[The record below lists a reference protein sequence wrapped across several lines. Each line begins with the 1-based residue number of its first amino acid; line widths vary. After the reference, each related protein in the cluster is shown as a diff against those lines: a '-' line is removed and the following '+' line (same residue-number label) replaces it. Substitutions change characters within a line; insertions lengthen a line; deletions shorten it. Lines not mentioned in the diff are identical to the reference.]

1 VYTYTSLDRPNKIF
15 DISFLLQN
23 HALGFLEGVGRMATY
38 PGIHPEFM
46 MDRYSEKNRRVILE
60 IAKNFYVTRS
70 FQALE
75 IGNARYDAC
84 LARPS
89 DEFSVAVNATR
100 ELLFLFADY
109 PNFEIRTLDG
119 FDKFYSSLEPARIDR
134 SIRFLVTQD
143 ENASAKIQHYLSQN
157 PEYPII
163 IPLTYDK
170 FSGPGA
176 NPLLDATR
184 KNFLLRDL
192 FGFQNPLK
200 EDTFFFGR
208 QKLVTEILD
217 RAKAGQH
224 SSIFGLRKSG
234 KTSTVY
240 ALTRK
245 AKALEIL
252 PLLIDCQDPRIHARS
267 YAELLTHICEIAWA
281 AAGYT
286 KKLEVFSGKPFEI
299 SQIFT
304 TNMQNILSHISKK
317 LLLIFDEIE
326 NISPG
331 TAASL
336 NWREKEDPLLFWQ
349 ILRSFIQNQKQSRL
363 SLCIVGTNSQL
374 LELEKICGSA
384 NPVYLFAQ
392 KQFIPNLSFDETKEM
407 VTRLGH
413 FMGLRFDDA
422 IINDLNQEFGGHP
435 FLIRQ
440 VCSRLHQISDT
451 ARPIDVTRAN
461 LAAAK
466 RDYENQLVSY
476 FSDVLRHLREFY
488 PAEFDLLHEFCQGRE
503 EDLRSFSSEA
513 ENYIDHLLGYGLI
526 IRRGEEIDIKLAS
539 IRRALNYAFRSSSPT
554 QEDKWSEISR
564 RRNEIEINI
573 RVALYHWSLNLG
585 DNEWNEFLKE
595 NMTKDRFQKLP
606 TTEKIGLFSR
616 KSSPLYLSD
625 LMMFLK
631 NDRCLPH
638 FAERRRQI
646 VQNLDIINRLRVDA
660 HARSLSDQ
668 EMANVRASFDFIEA
682 LFVSL

>member
-1 VYTYTSLDRPNKIF
+1 
-15 DISFLLQN
+15 
-23 HALGFLEGVGRMATY
+23 MATF

-46 MDRYSEKNRRVILE
+46 MDRYSEKNRRVIYE

-89 DEFSVAVNATR
+89 DEFSVAVNANR

-109 PNFEIRTLDG
+109 ANFEIRTLDG
-119 FDKFYSSLEPARIDR
+119 FDKFYGALEPARIDR
-134 SIRFLVTQD
+134 SIRFLITQD
-143 ENASAKIQHYLSQN
+143 QNASTKIQHYLGQN

-163 IPLTYDK
+163 IPLTYQD
-170 FSGPGA
+170 FLGQSV
-176 NPLLDATR
+176 NPLLEATR

-200 EDTFFFGR
+200 EETFFFGR

-217 RAKAGQH
+217 RAKAGQN

-267 YAELLTHICEIAWA
+267 YAELLTHLCEVAWA
-281 AAGYT
+281 AAGHT

-299 SQIFT
+299 SQLFT

-336 NWREKEDPLLFWQ
+336 HWREREDPLLFWQ
-349 ILRSFIQNQKQSRL
+349 ILRSFIQNQKQARF
-363 SLCIVGTNSQL
+363 SLCLVGTNSQL

-384 NPVYLFAQ
+384 NPMYLFAQ
-392 KQFIPNLSFDETKEM
+392 KQFIPNLTFLETKEM

-413 FMGLRFDDA
+413 FMGLKFDDD
-422 IINDLNQEFGGHP
+422 IIADLNQEFGGHP

-451 ARPIDVTRAN
+451 ARPIDVTRGT
-461 LAAAK
+461 LSIAK
-466 RDYENQLVSY
+466 RDYDNQLVSY
-476 FSDVLRHLREFY
+476 FSDVLRHLKEFY
-488 PAEFDLLHEFCQGRE
+488 PAEFDLLYDFFQGKG

-526 IRRGEEIDIKLAS
+526 VRRGDEIDIKLAS
-539 IRRALNYAFRSSSPT
+539 VKRALNYAFKSSPPT
-554 QEDKWSEISR
+554 QEDKWSEISK
-564 RRNEIEINI
+564 RRNDIEINI
-573 RVALYHWSLNLG
+573 RVALYHWSLNIE
-585 DNEWNEFLKE
+585 DNEWNDFLKDT
-595 NMTKDRFQKLP
+595 MTKDRFQKLA
-606 TTEKIGLFSR
+606 TTERLGLFSR

-631 NDRCLPH
+631 SDLCLPH
-638 FAERRRQI
+638 FADKRRQI
-646 VQNLDIINRLRVDA
+646 VQNLDTINRLRVDA
-660 HARSLSDQ
+660 HARSLSDE
-668 EMANVRASFDFIEA
+668 EMDNARRSFDFIEA
-682 LFVSL
+682 IFVSL